1 MNEIA
6 THVEMLQIMVSFGA
20 GLLGVGI
27 GIGMFKSVVNQVK
40 LDLVNIKKRQARL
53 RGEDNGAL
61 PVFRTRL
68 NCDIMRAQCGAVAT
82 DKMQT
87 VVEDLTRHTKSI
99 RALDNFAR
107 WWMQKEGLKIDDIN
121 KILGDDN

>member
-6 THVEMLQIMVSFGA
+6 THVEKLQIMISFGA
-20 GLLGVGI
+20 GLFGVGV
-27 GIGMFKSVVNQVK
+27 GIGMFKSIVNQVK
-40 LDLVNIKKRQARL
+40 LDLANIKKRQARL

-68 NCDIMRAQCGAVAT
+68 NCDIMRAQCGAAST

-87 VVEDLTRHTKSI
+87 VVEDLIRHAKSI

-107 WWMQKEGLKIDDIN
+107 WWMQKEGLKIEDIN

>member
-6 THVEMLQIMVSFGA
+6 THVGMLQVMISFGA

-68 NCDIMRAQCGAVAT
+68 NCDIMRAQCGAAAT

-107 WWMQKEGLKIDDIN
+107 WWMQKEGLQIDDIN

>member
-1 MNEIA
+1 MSQIA
-6 THVEMLQIMVSFGA
+6 THIEILQIMISFGA
-20 GLLGVGI
+20 GLFGVGI
-27 GIGMFKSVVNQVK
+27 GIGMFKSVVTQVK
-40 LDLVNIKKRQARL
+40 LDLVSIKKRQARL

-68 NCDIMRAQCGAVAT
+68 NCDIMREQCGAAST
-82 DKMQT
+82 GKMQT
-87 VVEDLTRHTKSI
+87 VVEDLIKHTKAI

>member
-68 NCDIMRAQCGAVAT
+68 NCDIMREQCGTAST
-82 DKMQT
+82 GKMQT
-87 VVEDLTRHTKSI
+87 VVEDLIKHTKAI